1 MSTPAIPASKP
12 PTVVA
17 ASRTKPIPNM
27 LVVAESG
34 YGKTR
39 SLKNLPWASGTC
51 AYIDTEQ
58 KGFDWI
64 GTIPDAHYYTP
75 NLNPKECLDIIR
87 KVKANPGYKYVCVD
101 SFSGFSNNAIEWCK
115 TAYTGY
121 DIYSQYTSLVDQF
134 LKLVSSTTQRMIVTA
149 IPECLMADSE
159 GNTTGTMIKRT
170 KVYGRQSEGRVEP
183 TFAYSLHIK
192 VTPVPGQRPLHR
204 FVLVSDGKSQSKVPE
219 TVLDELKA
227 VEVENDVWALLQKVE
242 KFGQ

>member
-1 MSTPAIPASKP
+1 MSTPTV
-12 PTVVA
+12 PTVA
-17 ASRTKPIPNM
+17 AVKPAEDNRKMPIPNV
-27 LVVAESG
+27 LIVAESG

-39 SLKNLPWASGTC
+39 SLRNMPWESGTC

-64 GTIPDAHYYTP
+64 RKIPAAHYYATT
-75 NLNPKECLDIIR
+75 NNPKEILDLIR
-87 KVKANPGYKYVCVD
+87 KVKANPAYKYVCID
-101 SFSGFSNNAIEWCK
+101 SFSGFSNTAIEWCK
-115 TAYTGY
+115 AAFAGY

-134 LKLVSSTTQRMIVTA
+134 LKLSSSTTQRMIVTA
-149 IPECLMADSE
+149 IPECLMSDSE

-192 VTPVPGQRPLHR
+192 VTPVANARPLHK

-219 TVLDELKA
+219 SVLDEIKA
-227 VEVENDVWALLQKVE
+227 IEVDNDVWALLQKVE